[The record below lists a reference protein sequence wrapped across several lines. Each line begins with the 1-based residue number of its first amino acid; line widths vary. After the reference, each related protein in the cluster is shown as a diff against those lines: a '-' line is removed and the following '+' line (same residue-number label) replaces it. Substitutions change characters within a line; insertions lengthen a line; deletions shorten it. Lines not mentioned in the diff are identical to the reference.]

1 MNGETPKTGAPEPA
15 ASLEN
20 VLRRWQIRSV
30 AIGSSGA
37 ILFLAGLSLQVY
49 SIAWMGLVAFVL
61 SLCMILVFGMLAWW
75 RFG

>member
-1 MNGETPKTGAPEPA
+1 MNGETPKAGAPEPA
-15 ASLEN
+15 ALES

-37 ILFLAGLSLQVY
+37 ILFLVGLSLQIY
-49 SIAWMGLVAFVL
+49 SIAWVGLVAFVL
-61 SLCMILVFGMLAWW
+61 ALSMVLAFGMLAWW